1 MFDQHI
7 FLSSFSRLK
16 IALVTNMASSTH
28 LSEYELTR
36 QRNIERNMAFLKNIG
51 LEASVNMRVQVSSNE
66 TNNQQVKA
74 SKQQKK
80 LSETD
85 GDNKILSND
94 LQDSSRRSTRIAAMN
109 SIDYNVCSYISCILM
124 FILTCSIEFI

>member
-1 MFDQHI
+1 
-7 FLSSFSRLK
+7 
-16 IALVTNMASSTH
+16 MASSTH